1 MSKESKGRKPGALSR
16 CLRFAGRRK
25 PLVFA
30 SMALAVLSAAAS
42 FVPYVAIYFMIRD
55 AVGVYPNLAAVDV
68 SAMTGYAGLA
78 VAGIVVD
85 VGVLSCRAAVLSR
98 RGVRRAVPHEARY
111 RRPSRE
117 DPSWAHSAARH
128 G

>member
-30 SMALAVLSAAAS
+30 SMALAVLSRRAAS

-68 SAMTGYAGLA
+68 SAMTAT
-78 VAGIVVD
+78 
-85 VGVLSCRAAVLSR
+85 RAWRWQA
-98 RGVRRAVPHEARY
+98 
-111 RRPSRE
+111 
-117 DPSWAHSAARH
+117 
-128 G
+128 

>member
-68 SAMTGYAGLA
+68 SAMTGYAGLRWQA
-78 VAGIVVD
+78 
-85 VGVLSCRAAVLSR
+85 
-98 RGVRRAVPHEARY
+98 
-111 RRPSRE
+111 
-117 DPSWAHSAARH
+117 
-128 G
+128 

>member
-30 SMALAVLSAAAS
+30 SIALAVLSAAAS

-55 AVGVYPNLAAVDV
+55 AVGVYPDLAAIDV
-68 SAMTGYAGLA
+68 SAMMGYTGAIFKDFFGTSLGL
-78 VAGIVVD
+78 VISF
-85 VGVLSCRAAVLSR
+85 LLLFLWAAIPFLISLKKFK
-98 RGVRRAVPHEARY
+98 
-111 RRPSRE
+111 SK
-117 DPSWAHSAARH
+117 DL
-128 G
+128 

>member
-85 VGVLSCRAAVLSR
+85 VGCYLAALLALTPR
-98 RGVRRAVPHEARY
+98 RSTRSTARSSIS
-111 RRPSRE
+111 PPISGG
-117 DPSWAHSAARH
+117 SLL
-128 G
+128 GT

>member
-42 FVPYVAIYFMIRD
+42 FVPYVADRK
-55 AVGVYPNLAAVDV
+55 
-68 SAMTGYAGLA
+68 S
-78 VAGIVVD
+78 VV
-85 VGVLSCRAAVLSR
+85 
-98 RGVRRAVPHEARY
+98 
-111 RRPSRE
+111 
-117 DPSWAHSAARH
+117 
-128 G
+128 

>member
-1 MSKESKGRKPGALSR
+1 MREEVFNEQGKQRKEAGGPSR

-55 AVGVYPNLAAVDV
+55 AVGVIRTWPP
-68 SAMTGYAGLA
+68 STF
-78 VAGIVVD
+78 
-85 VGVLSCRAAVLSR
+85 R
-98 RGVRRAVPHEARY
+98 R
-111 RRPSRE
+111 
-117 DPSWAHSAARH
+117 
-128 G
+128 